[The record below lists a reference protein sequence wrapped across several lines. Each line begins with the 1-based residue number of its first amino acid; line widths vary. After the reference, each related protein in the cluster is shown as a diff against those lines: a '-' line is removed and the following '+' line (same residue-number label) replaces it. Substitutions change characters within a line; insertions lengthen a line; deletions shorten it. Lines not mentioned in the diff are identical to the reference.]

1 MKRLALALV
10 TLLFV
15 VVVVTEARASP
26 HPNPMS
32 YPYQTLNEGALELEQ
47 YADLVPVR
55 VARENP
61 DGTLDGVMGVRS
73 VLQTELEYGITDK
86 IEAGFYFMLRQAA
99 SADTPFLR
107 FQGVKQRVRVRLAE
121 EGEWPVDI
129 GLYFEIAEL
138 DNEFEFEEKL
148 LLSKRF
154 GDLTLVANLWV
165 EQEWYYQTDDSKY
178 IYNPTAAVSY
188 QIDPKLFVGLEY
200 WGRGRFDK
208 ANDASDQMNINDAP
222 QKAHH
227 FIGPTFLVQ
236 SGKVFLSIGAY
247 LRVDSLG
254 DSLQVGD
261 PFGRVWIRTVLGID
275 L

>member
-1 MKRLALALV
+1 MKHLIA
-10 TLLFV
+10 LLFV
-15 VVVVTEARASP
+15 VAATTVTHANP

-73 VLQTELEYGITDK
+73 VLQTEIEYGITDR
-86 IEAGFYFMLRQAA
+86 IEFGFYFMLRQAA
-99 SADTPFLR
+99 SANTPFLR

-121 EGEWPVDI
+121 EGKWPFDI

-138 DNEFEFEEKL
+138 DNEFELEEKI

-165 EQEWYYQTDDSKY
+165 EQEWYYQTGDTMF
-178 IYNPTAAVSY
+178 IFNPTVAANY
-188 QIDPKLFVGLEY
+188 QINPKLFVGVEY

-208 ANDASDQMNINDAP
+208 ANDVNDQLGANINDAP
-222 QKAHH
+222 QKTHH
-227 FIGPTFLVQ
+227 FVGPTFLVQ
-236 SGKVFLSIGAY
+236 SGKVFLSVGAY
-247 LRVDSLG
+247 LRLDSLG
-254 DSLQVGD
+254 ESVQVGD
-261 PFGRVWIRTVLGID
+261 PFGRVWVRTALGLD